1 MDYVA
6 SNCPLKGRRSRESQ
20 QLNQQSNNT
29 AYITVTIT
37 AAENKELQQDT
48 IDLNKAN
55 VAELQKQLQDAER
68 DVEMTE

>member
-1 MDYVA
+1 MDYIA

-20 QLNQQSNNT
+20 QPNQQSNNT

-55 VAELQKQLQDAER
+55 VAESQKQLQDAER

>member
-1 MDYVA
+1 MDYIA
-6 SNCPLKGRRSRESQ
+6 SNCPLKGRRSRVSQ

-37 AAENKELQQDT
+37 AVENKKQQQDT

-55 VAELQKQLQDAER
+55 VAELQKQLEDAER
-68 DVEMTE
+68 DV